1 MRNVDLRHKKTIT
14 DFLYFLNQYSA
25 DYILK
30 GGTAL
35 MVCYKLDRFSEDIDL
50 DGKSAG
56 IDLIVDEFCKIN
68 GNTYRIAKDTAMVKR
83 FMINYGNCNR
93 PLKIEVSFRK
103 ETIDESEFDK
113 ICGIRVYN
121 INSLCIMKANAYSSR
136 DRIRDLYDITFIC
149 NNYWEQLN
157 DAVKALVRETI
168 LHKGIVQFDYLVK
181 NQPDELVNTDKLA
194 DSFLKMYDRLGLLA
208 EDGELYLI
216 KKE

>member
-103 ETIDESEFDK
+103 KTIDESEFDK

-121 INSLCIMKANAYSSR
+121 INILCIIKANAYGSR
-136 DRIRDLYDITFIC
+136 GRIRDLYDITFIC

-181 NQPDELVNTDKLA
+181 NQPDELINTDKLA

>member
-35 MVCYKLDRFSEDIDL
+35 MVCYKLDRISEDIYL

-103 ETIDESEFDK
+103 KTIDESEFDK

-181 NQPDELVNTDKLA
+181 NQPDELINMDKLA